1 MVRLNRSQSGTA
13 FYRLFAPI
21 DNQNGSVLVL
31 TLMIMVIMAIIGIA
45 STNTVVTENLIIRNI
60 GIHKENV
67 HIVEAALMEGLQTFI
82 QMDVSNPALFDPD
95 ASNTDWIN
103 NRNTA
108 WTTGAWYNRND
119 VSTMLNANNS
129 TATNAG
135 LDRLNNRGE
144 AGNNVLRYALVGWEP
159 LTLGTGG
166 SASLVVSGKPVWHAG
181 RLIGEYV
188 SADAGGN
195 DNGNGFMRM
204 ELGIRQQW

>member
-1 MVRLNRSQSGTA
+1 
-13 FYRLFAPI
+13 
-21 DNQNGSVLVL
+21 
-31 TLMIMVIMAIIGIA
+31 
-45 STNTVVTENLIIRNI
+45 
-60 GIHKENV
+60 
-67 HIVEAALMEGLQTFI
+67 
-82 QMDVSNPALFDPD
+82 
-95 ASNTDWIN
+95 
-103 NRNTA
+103 
-108 WTTGAWYNRND
+108 
-119 VSTMLNANNS
+119 
-129 TATNAG
+129 